1 MSNYLSNTTYG
12 RVVRLISALGIPSL
26 SDFST
31 ILGFGLDNPF
41 ETLKAGQSEALAK
54 AIEDKILDKY
64 PNVSKAY
71 LRGTSDS
78 MFRDEMV
85 NEEVFDSYKKRINDI
100 VTLLETSIS
109 DEENLN
115 ETKSMV
121 WKEFERLQHEI
132 LQLQCD
138 VINLKNTIDK
148 KDGDIKR
155 LLTFAEK
162 YAK

>member
-12 RVVRLISALGIPSL
+12 RILRLISALGVPSL

-54 AIEDKILDKY
+54 AIEEKIIDKY
-64 PNVSKAY
+64 PQVSLEY
-71 LRGTSDS
+71 LRGNSES
-78 MFRDEMV
+78 MFKEDEV
-85 NEEVFDSYKKRINDI
+85 NEELIKSYKKRIKGI
-100 VTLLETSIS
+100 VSMLENTSM
-109 DEENLN
+109 DEKDLDSA
-115 ETKSMV
+115 KAMV
-121 WKEFERLQHEI
+121 WQEFERLQHEI
-132 LQLQCD
+132 IQLQCD
-138 VINLKNTIDK
+138 VINLKNTIEK

-155 LLTFAEK
+155 LLMFAEK